1 METAADSDDDEDV
14 HHVLDFDVG
23 DWVDPE
29 ASLLKHGELGKDVPY
44 RGCGSDQM
52 DEESLSVRQADA
64 AIEHTNR
71 VRSLRNAQDIVKKMG
86 GSLGASLN
94 DTLNRVINREQKRFK
109 AMMRSDAEVCQ
120 EVFQGLEAE

>member
-1 METAADSDDDEDV
+1 METSTDSDDDEDA
-14 HHVLDFDVG
+14 HHVLDFDAG

-29 ASLLKHGELGKDVPY
+29 ASRLRHGEFGKDVPP

-52 DEESLSVRQADA
+52 DEESLSVTQGGT

-71 VRSLRNAQDIVKKMG
+71 VRSLRHAQDIVKEVG
-86 GSLGASLN
+86 GALGASLN

-109 AMMRSDAEVCQ
+109 AMMRSDAKVCREVSA
-120 EVFQGLEAE
+120 GLEA